1 MNTFNFLHIRTYKQ
15 TVGHHP
21 CLLVSWKNRFQLYGF
36 VDFHIIGMG
45 PLFKEILCCEV
56 SLLWPLK
63 YLNWPFVWMLSGG
76 WSEEMLQRLLFG
88 KLKWALKRSVKTQ
101 SWINFGHFTQGCM
114 SRSCKRSKT
123 FFQISLLLFLTWREY
138 FYSQP
143 THFSSQPK
151 KERI

>member
-1 MNTFNFLHIRTYKQ
+1 MWTLSIFFTYALTNKRSDTIRACWYH
-15 TVGHHP
+15 G
-21 CLLVSWKNRFQLYGF
+21 KNRFQLYGF

-76 WSEEMLQRLLFG
+76 WSEEMLQRLLFEN
-88 KLKWALKRSVKTQ
+88 LKWALKESVKTQ
-101 SWINFGHFTQGCM
+101 SWMNFGHFTQGCM
-114 SRSCKRSKT
+114 SRSCKRSET
-123 FFQISLLLFLTWREY
+123 FFQISLLLFPTWREY

-151 KERI
+151 K